1 MDLKKLI
8 VTNVKEWSKIVSL
21 DLWHDNHNLSWF
33 KNSIGLHNFEGES
46 EEPFFNYGYKKE
58 KSTLLYSFC
67 QERIQSIITSRY
79 FKKQLKE
86 ISNERKATQ
95 EFSTLPSI
103 TDCKENINKWR
114 NNIDLNPID
123 CSLEFLSG
131 FSINGTQFG
140 PDLLNFD
147 YPEIRE
153 F

>member
-1 MDLKKLI
+1 M
-8 VTNVKEWSKIVSL
+8 
-21 DLWHDNHNLSWF
+21 
-33 KNSIGLHNFEGES
+33 
-46 EEPFFNYGYKKE
+46 
-58 KSTLLYSFC
+58 LYSFC

-123 CSLEFLSG
+123 CSLELLSG
-131 FSINGTQFG
+131 FSINGTQFR

>member
-1 MDLKKLI
+1 M
-8 VTNVKEWSKIVSL
+8 
-21 DLWHDNHNLSWF
+21 
-33 KNSIGLHNFEGES
+33 
-46 EEPFFNYGYKKE
+46 
-58 KSTLLYSFC
+58 LYSFC

-103 TDCKENINKWR
+103 PDCKENINKWR

-131 FSINGTQFG
+131 FSINGTQFR